1 MKDKF
6 TLFKKNIIRE
16 LKLLK
21 SFDFNSLN
29 FNEAGQWPL
38 IIKFLVIV
46 FILSII
52 LFLGN
57 NLHIKNLNKS
67 IKATESEEKKL
78 LENLTSL
85 NYVNPTIIDYEQQ
98 LVILQNNLESIK
110 QQLPEKIEMS
120 SILDEMTQLAA
131 ESNVVVMSINL
142 DNEVETENYIELP
155 FKIKTKGKFHN
166 FASFLSELSKMNRIV
181 TVHDVVMIPSKDNS
195 LLEMEF
201 VAKTYKYQSN
211 SNKKNKA
218 K

>member
-67 IKATESEEKKL
+67 IKATESEEK
-78 LENLTSL
+78 
-85 NYVNPTIIDYEQQ
+85 NY
-98 LVILQNNLESIK
+98 
-110 QQLPEKIEMS
+110 
-120 SILDEMTQLAA
+120 
-131 ESNVVVMSINL
+131 
-142 DNEVETENYIELP
+142 
-155 FKIKTKGKFHN
+155 
-166 FASFLSELSKMNRIV
+166 
-181 TVHDVVMIPSKDNS
+181 
-195 LLEMEF
+195 
-201 VAKTYKYQSN
+201 
-211 SNKKNKA
+211 
-218 K
+218 

>member
-1 MKDKF
+1 
-6 TLFKKNIIRE
+6 
-16 LKLLK
+16 
-21 SFDFNSLN
+21 
-29 FNEAGQWPL
+29 
-38 IIKFLVIV
+38 
-46 FILSII
+46 
-52 LFLGN
+52 
-57 NLHIKNLNKS
+57 
-67 IKATESEEKKL
+67 
-78 LENLTSL
+78 
-85 NYVNPTIIDYEQQ
+85 
-98 LVILQNNLESIK
+98 
-110 QQLPEKIEMS
+110 MS

-211 SNKKNKA
+211 SNKNKA